1 MIDKSMHFSKSCVN
15 SHLKVYDLGRD
26 KIVECFTTV
35 LRFRRRIF
43 KLVLVSFFDRVIYY
57 QPNHD

>member
-26 KIVECFTTV
+26 KIVECFTITFSETDFQIGAGKF
-35 LRFRRRIF
+35 L
-43 KLVLVSFFDRVIYY
+43 
-57 QPNHD
+57 